1 MATPSRPIRL
11 AAAALAAL
19 LTASAAVA
27 TAQVAERAARQST
40 DKGFIWKVERDGRTG
55 WVVGSLHLATPDF
68 YPLPAP
74 MAAAFARADTLV
86 EEIDVEDAASP
97 AFVAVV
103 LSKGLFPSGTTLE
116 SQLSKD
122 TFTRVSNWFTAAGLG
137 IAPFQQ
143 MKPWMVAIT
152 VQTLALQ
159 RLGFDPEHGI
169 DKHYFDASKQAGK
182 RFMALETAAEQ
193 IDFLDRLSPKTQDV
207 MLRESVDSADA
218 ELSEIKEIAAAWRAG
233 DGAAVERIMLKGYD
247 DAPEVYQTLLVDRN
261 RRWMPKIE
269 SCLQT
274 RSCFVVV
281 GAAHLVGKEGLVAL
295 LKQKGYTVEQQ

>member
-1 MATPSRPIRL
+1 MAMPSRSLRF
-11 AAAALAAL
+11 AAAVLAAL

-27 TAQVAERAARQST
+27 TAQRATTRQST
-40 DKGFIWKVERDGRTG
+40 DKGFIWKVEHSGRTS

-68 YPLPAP
+68 YPLPAS
-74 MAAAFARADTLV
+74 MEGAFARADTLV
-86 EEIDVEDAASP
+86 EEIDVTEAASP

-103 LSKGLFPSGTTLE
+103 LSKGLYPSGTTLE

-122 TFTRVSNWFTAAGLG
+122 TLTRVSNWFTAAGVG
-137 IAPFQQ
+137 IAPFRQ

-169 DKHYFDASKQAGK
+169 DKHFFDASTQAGK

-193 IDFLDRLSPKTQDV
+193 IDFLDRLSPKTQDI

-218 ELSEIKEIAAAWRAG
+218 ELAEIKEIAAAWRAG
-233 DGAAVERIMLKGYD
+233 DAAAVERIMLKGYD
-247 DAPEVYQTLLVDRN
+247 DAPEIYQTLLVDRN

-274 RSCFVVV
+274 QSCFVVV

-295 LKQKGYTVEQQ
+295 LRQKGYMVEQQ

>member
-1 MATPSRPIRL
+1 MATSSRSIRY
-11 AAAALAAL
+11 AAAVLAAL
-19 LTASAAVA
+19 LTASAVL
-27 TAQVAERAARQST
+27 TAGQAASRAPQST
-40 DKGFIWKVERDGRTG
+40 GKGFIWKVERNGRTG

-68 YPLPAP
+68 FPLPAS
-74 MAAAFARADTLV
+74 METAFARADTLV
-86 EEIDVEDAASP
+86 EEIDVQEADSP
-97 AFVAVV
+97 EFVAVV
-103 LSKGLFPSGTTLE
+103 LSKGLYPAGTTLE

-122 TFTRVSNWFTAAGLG
+122 TFTRVSNWFTAAGVG
-137 IAPFQQ
+137 IAPFRQ

-169 DKHYFDASKQAGK
+169 DKHFFDASKKAGK

-207 MLRESVDSADA
+207 MLRESVDSADSEQA
-218 ELSEIKEIAAAWRAG
+218 EIKAIAAAWRAG
-233 DGAAVERIMLKGYD
+233 DAAAVESIMLKGYD

-269 SCLQT
+269 GCMES

-281 GAAHLVGKEGLVAL
+281 GAAHLVGREGLVSL
-295 LKQKGYTVEQQ
+295 LKQRGYAVEQQ

>member
-1 MATPSRPIRL
+1 
-11 AAAALAAL
+11 
-19 LTASAAVA
+19 
-27 TAQVAERAARQST
+27 
-40 DKGFIWKVERDGRTG
+40 
-55 WVVGSLHLATPDF
+55 
-68 YPLPAP
+68 
-74 MAAAFARADTLV
+74 V
-86 EEIDVEDAASP
+86 EEIDVEEAASP
-97 AFVAVV
+97 TFIALV
-103 LSKGLFPSGTTLE
+103 LSKGMYPSGMTLE
-116 SQLSKD
+116 SQLSKE
-122 TFTRVSNWFTAAGLG
+122 TFTRVSNWFTAAGVG
-137 IAPFQQ
+137 IAPFRQ

-169 DKHYFDASKQAGK
+169 DKHFFDASKQAGK
-182 RFMALETAAEQ
+182 QFIALETAAEQ
-193 IDFLDRLSPKTQDV
+193 IDFLDRLSPKTQDI

-218 ELSEIKEIAAAWRAG
+218 ELTEIKDIAAAWRAG
-233 DGAAVERIMLKGYD
+233 DGAAVERTMLKGYD

-295 LKQKGYTVEQQ
+295 LKQRGYAVEQQ